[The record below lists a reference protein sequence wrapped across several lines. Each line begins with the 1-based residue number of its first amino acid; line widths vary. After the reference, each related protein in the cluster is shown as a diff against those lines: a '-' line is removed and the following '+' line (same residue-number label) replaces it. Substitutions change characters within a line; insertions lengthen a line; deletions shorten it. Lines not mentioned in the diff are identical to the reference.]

1 VTKNVRKI
9 AAARSVDAVVAQVQK
24 SFGQAAAAK
33 GGTQRALRSIPT
45 GSLALDYELGTGGW
59 PLGYLCGV
67 FGRRDIGKSS
77 MVGFNAV
84 RNAQAMGL
92 NCAWIAVE
100 PVGGENWEG
109 WAEKNGVNVDELAIF
124 HPETGEDAFE
134 ILHMLVKSE
143 AIDLVI
149 FDSIGAVLGEGEMKE
164 DGKPRQG
171 GQAGLISWGVKRV
184 APIAFHNEVCVLL
197 FNQVRHDMR
206 PGVKG
211 VVYKQ
216 PGGEALEH
224 SEAVIVQLRNGKNR
238 YTVRDAGVDVLVG
251 QEIVADIKRNKLA
264 EGTGRRAVFDYFFME
279 TDDYP
284 FGIDQTAD
292 VINTA
297 VRTGVIERAGSY
309 YRLPDGTSLQ
319 GLAKARDHFAA
330 NPDALASVRELV
342 LAAIGSRNAN
352 PKVVAAAEEEAA
364 PPNDASG
371 V

>member
-1 VTKNVRKI
+1 MTKNVRKI
-9 AAARSVDAVVAQVQK
+9 AAAKSLDTVVAEVQR
-24 SFGQAAAAK
+24 SFGQAAASK

-59 PLGYLCGV
+59 PLGFLCGV

-77 MVGFNAV
+77 MIGFNAV
-84 RNAQAMGL
+84 RNAQKMGL
-92 NCAWIAVE
+92 NCAWLAVE

-109 WAEKNGVNVDELAIF
+109 WAAKNGVVVDDLAIF
-124 HPETGEDAFE
+124 HPQTGEDAFE
-134 ILHMLVKSE
+134 VLYQLVTSE
-143 AIDLVI
+143 AVDLII
-149 FDSIGAVLGEGEMKE
+149 FDSIGAVLGEGEMKK

-184 APIAFHNEVCVLL
+184 APIAFHNEVSVLL

-224 SEAVIVQLRNGKNR
+224 SEAIIVQLRPGKER

-251 QEIVADIKRNKLA
+251 QEVVADIKRNKLS

-279 TDDYP
+279 TDEYP
-284 FGIDQTAD
+284 FGIDQAAD

-319 GLAKARDHFAA
+319 GLAKAREHFAQS
-330 NPDALASVRELV
+330 PEALAAVRELV
-342 LAAIGSRNAN
+342 LQAIGTRNAN
-352 PKVVAAAEEEAA
+352 PKVALEQAQ
-364 PPNDASG
+364 DG
-371 V
+371 